1 MTKLYIAPEVAAVC
15 ALHPYVGEAD
25 FAERPI
31 HDQIAM
37 QADRLWQAHQDGDR
51 RIAMHVM
58 CWWPQA
64 AGQSLDQVLAGAF
77 SPDDARLTMSREF
90 GFADWREVEAL
101 GDLAPEADFERAVDT
116 MMAGDLTGLEAMIKA
131 DAGLISRSSRYGHGA
146 TLLHY
151 LAANGVESHRQVMPL
166 NAVEIAKMLVKY
178 GADRTATARMYGGG
192 QTPLALASTSAHPF
206 KAGLG
211 PDLNAALTP

>member
-1 MTKLYIAPEVAAVC
+1 MTKLYIAPEVAAVR

-77 SPDDARLTMSREF
+77 SPDDARLTMSREY
-90 GFADWREVEAL
+90 GFADWQAVEVL
-101 GDLAPEADFERAVDT
+101 GDLATEPDFERAVDT
-116 MMAGDLTGLEAMIKA
+116 MLAGDLAGLEAMIKA
-131 DAGLISRSSRYGHGA
+131 DAGLLSRSSRYGHGA

-192 QTPLALASTSAHPF
+192 QTPLPWPAPARIPSRPGSAP
-206 KAGLG
+206 
-211 PDLNAALTP
+211 T